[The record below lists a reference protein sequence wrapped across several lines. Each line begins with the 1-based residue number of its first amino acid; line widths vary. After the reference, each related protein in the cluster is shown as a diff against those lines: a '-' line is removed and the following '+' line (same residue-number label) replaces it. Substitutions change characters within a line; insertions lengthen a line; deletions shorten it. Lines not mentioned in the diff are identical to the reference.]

1 MVQTLPFDT
10 VLPHLARA
18 LEPSSM
24 KTVFTKYLLSD
35 SADAINYKLERCEIG
50 RIKYKPGK
58 TCMIYYTLYLQ
69 NKTTHQQESQMV
81 CARFYPQG
89 ESASR
94 YAKAK
99 NEILVNPHI
108 GEPVVH
114 IPELELVVWSFP
126 NDRKLQHIHK
136 LMDVPFLRNHL
147 FPSII
152 AIHLGQEWKVTDL
165 KHELVHYA
173 PEHTCTVR
181 AHLQLRK
188 TPEQTQAL
196 TLYGKTYY
204 NNDGAETY
212 RLMQLLWNSQA
223 RKQGLLNTAKALSYD
238 PQYNMLWQQGLKG
251 KPLITTEL
259 NDPAFKESLKQVAR
273 TIATLHQTSL
283 NCNRKAS
290 NEDWQK
296 KLIEVTTLVSQ
307 VKPEGS
313 KELVWLTDRLLEQ
326 GKKLINHPKATLHGD
341 LHLQNFLNDNGTISL
356 IDLDNVCVG
365 SPWQDL
371 GSFIA
376 ALYYRGLL
384 ENIPTSTIDALS
396 KTFCESYAL
405 ASSWKLDED
414 AIRWYTATALISERM
429 FRSITRLK
437 AGRLDILDNLT
448 DLASRLSHG
457 VAALN

>member
-18 LEPSSM
+18 LEPSNM
-24 KTVFTKYLLSD
+24 KVIFAKFLLREGT
-35 SADAINYKLERCEIG
+35 DAIGYKLERCDIG

-58 TCMIYYTLYLQ
+58 TCMVYYTLYLQ
-69 NKTTHQQESQMV
+69 NKMTHQQESQMV

-94 YAKAK
+94 YTKAK
-99 NEILVNPHI
+99 KEVLVKPTI
-108 GEPVVH
+108 GEPVIH

-126 NDRKLQHIHK
+126 NDRKLKHIHK
-136 LMDVPFLRNHL
+136 LMDEIFLSDQL

-152 AIHLGQEWKVTDL
+152 ATYLGQEWQITNL
-165 KHELVHYA
+165 RHEFVHYA
-173 PEHTCTVR
+173 PEHTCTVC

-188 TPEQTQAL
+188 TPQQTQAL

-223 RKQGLLNTAKALSYD
+223 RKQGLLNTAKPLSYH
-238 PQYNMLWQQGLKG
+238 PQYTMLWQQGLKG
-251 KPLITTEL
+251 HPLITTEL
-259 NDPAFKESLKQVAR
+259 DSPAFKESLRQVAR
-273 TIATLHQTSL
+273 TIATLHQTPL

-290 NEDWQK
+290 SENWQK
-296 KLIEVTTLVSQ
+296 KLSEVTTLVSQ
-307 VKPEGS
+307 VKPEVG
-313 KELVWLTDRLLEQ
+313 KELVWITEGLLEQ
-326 GKKLINHPKATLHGD
+326 SKKLANHPKATLHGD

-384 ENIPTSTIDALS
+384 KNIPTSTIDALS

-414 AIRWYTATALISERM
+414 AIRWYTATALISERI

-437 AGRLDILDNLT
+437 AGRLDILD
-448 DLASRLSHG
+448 DLLELAKGLSHTSVSG
-457 VAALN
+457 